1 MISDDGQIMSKVLWK
16 VKSVNLKI
24 WQLDVATKA
33 SVPEWDSR
41 MELMEPPSFRTLF
54 SKRQWDVGSATW
66 VGKVTWPKKWTLC
79 LQLFLLIFFT
89 EYLGPVSWHLAPL
102 HKPHHHF
109 HSQPKDHHCQWQQYM
124 WHHHWTFQ
132 HCLAD
137 PFLVSSHMLQA
148 EQVWDQPCCWGQPKT
163 ITTLTSFVIKNLYK
177 RDIKNKFW
185 EQCYL
190 NNITRCCPKIKAISN
205 WIFLNNTKFSFEFT
219 KTYIVAWQL
228 FVCKSP
234 ALKQVLSSTHKHSLI
249 YESHNQ
255 PSTTFACP

>member
-1 MISDDGQIMSKVLWK
+1 MDKSWVKFCGKSKVSIYRFDSWMLPRKLQFRNETAGWSLWNHLVSELSSPK
-16 VKSVNLKI
+16 DSGMWGLPLEWERLLDLK
-24 WQLDVATKA
+24 
-33 SVPEWDSR
+33 
-41 MELMEPPSFRTLF
+41 
-54 SKRQWDVGSATW
+54 KR
-66 VGKVTWPKKWTLC
+66 TLC

-124 WHHHWTFQ
+124 WHHHWIFQ

-234 ALKQVLSSTHKHSLI
+234 ALEQVLSSTHKHSLI